1 MDKYT
6 IYFAIFFMDLS
17 VNGVINDNITT
28 SIDIFQNAASHK
40 IQTLNN
46 LKDNFY
52 NVNPFLLLFCDNMI
66 TIVSCPWLRPIEA
79 VSNSLNADFVDLI
92 EIQYINNILF
102 HNTVSMPEK
111 LPLVKGKIIFDRN
124 TKPFS
129 EAMVFIRLQ
138 DVSRQDAPSK
148 LISEQVLTNVSYEA
162 TKAEGVKFML
172 YGDIPNERSRYSIN
186 VHVDVDGDGKMSSGD
201 LINMQD
207 YPVLTYGNP
216 DNVSIYVRE
225 IK

>member
-28 SIDIFQNAASHK
+28 SIDIFQNTASHK

-66 TIVSCPWLRPIEA
+66 TIVSCPWLGPIEA
-79 VSNSLNADFVDLI
+79 LSNSLNADFIDII

-102 HNTVSMPEK
+102 HN
-111 LPLVKGKIIFDRN
+111 
-124 TKPFS
+124 
-129 EAMVFIRLQ
+129 
-138 DVSRQDAPSK
+138 
-148 LISEQVLTNVSYEA
+148 
-162 TKAEGVKFML
+162 
-172 YGDIPNERSRYSIN
+172 
-186 VHVDVDGDGKMSSGD
+186 
-201 LINMQD
+201 
-207 YPVLTYGNP
+207 
-216 DNVSIYVRE
+216 
-225 IK
+225 